1 MSKRWLLI
9 PRLFWFFFLAF
20 VLFCFLFSFFI
31 SLFSVDGVELQKNE
45 QRIYTTSAHCY
56 FLVVVVVFFCS
67 TVISLPKLRKNG
79 RWNLKVLDL
88 NHLLLLLLLLRLLL
102 HHLTCNEPYINKMQN
117 KKKKKKGKVEK
128 TPRLFVFLFFYPH
141 HPIGLLIAHLSHLNV
156 QNRKIKNQ

>member
-88 NHLLLLLLLLRLLL
+88 NHLLLLLLLALLRLLL

-117 KKKKKKGKVEK
+117 KKKRKKEK
-128 TPRLFVFLFFYPH
+128 
-141 HPIGLLIAHLSHLNV
+141 
-156 QNRKIKNQ
+156 